1 MQSPDAQCDLTH
13 CAEHLNFSFSEFD
26 PHSPGRRRGLGGP
39 GAGHTSPTLPRLM
52 RPTRANRGEAIG
64 IAILDH

>member
-1 MQSPDAQCDLTH
+1 VQSPDAQCDLTH
-13 CAEHLNFSFSEFD
+13 CAEHLTFSFSE
-26 PHSPGRRRGLGGP
+26 STRTRQEGGLGGP

-52 RPTRANRGEAIG
+52 RPTCANRGEAIG